1 MLNRKNPQDT
11 FQSIWSVFVRKPV
24 ATSLITLALAL
35 PGLVCFNLLPISA
48 LPMVDLPTIGVEAS
62 LPGAAPEIVAS
73 ALATPLERALGRISG
88 VTELTSTS
96 SQGQTRIS
104 VQFDLDKDING
115 AAREV
120 QAAIN
125 AANADLPSGMISKPS
140 YRKSNASGAP
150 IMIVALTSTTITQE
164 RLYDLA
170 FSRLGQA
177 ISQVTGVGDVAV
189 NGSSLRAIRVE
200 LDPNALN
207 QRGISLEQVRSAI
220 ASANPNRPTGV
231 IEGSQ
236 QRWQVAVN
244 DQVREAADLRNLIIH
259 ESNGQTVRLSDV
271 ARVEDSVQE
280 RRNAGTSGGVP
291 AVLLVIFGEPGAN
304 VVATAD
310 SVKALLPGL
319 QKTLPAAVDME
330 VVIDRTGTVR
340 KSLEDIEHTLLIALA
355 LVVLVT
361 YLFLRD
367 LRATLIPMI
376 AIPVTLSATLV
387 VIYLCGFS
395 LNNLSL
401 MAVIIATSFV
411 VDDAIVMV
419 ENASHHIQKGLTP
432 MAAAVQSLREQGFT
446 LLAMNLALVA
456 VFTPLIFMGGALGRL
471 FREFSV
477 TLAAA
482 VFISLLVTL
491 ISTPML
497 CARLLK
503 PRTSEGL
510 PAANPLSAISL
521 RTLYARSLHACLSH
535 KPWVLVAF
543 AASIGLSLQ
552 LYQMIPKGFF
562 PQQDTGR
569 LNGQIQTEQSIS
581 FTEAR
586 RRIVQLMD
594 IVGQDP
600 AIDSYYEFT
609 GGRGGG
615 TANTGSF
622 YARLKPMEERGVSAQ
637 AVANRLRAKLNQVP
651 GANLFV
657 SPPQDLNFGARISS
671 GAYQYSLLADD
682 VDQLRLWAPRVRTAL
697 SKLPEL
703 TDLNTD
709 YQDRGLQLYLNI
721 DKDAAARLGVST
733 SQIDAALNT
742 AFGQRVVTTL
752 YEPLNQYFVVVNL
765 AQAFTQTPQAL
776 EQIYVP
782 DAQQQLIPL
791 ASFARWETRNTP
803 LSINHQEQFA
813 AVTLS
818 FNLAANV
825 SLDQATSAI
834 EHAFNNL
841 QPPANLT
848 ARFAG
853 TAKVFQQ
860 SLASQPWLIMCALL
874 AVYLVLGM
882 LYESTLHPLTIL
894 SSLPAAGFGAL
905 IALKIT
911 GTEFTL
917 IALIGIILVIG
928 IVLKNAIIMINCAL
942 QLEQRENLA
951 SDKAIYQA
959 CLLRLRPILMT
970 SVAAI
975 LGALPLAL
983 GTGDG
988 AEIRQP
994 LGITIVGGLIVGQCL
1009 TLYTT
1014 PVIYLYLQ
1022 TLRRRLAG
1030 VSYAPSLGK
1039 EA

>member
-1 MLNRKNPQDT
+1 
-11 FQSIWSVFVRKPV
+11 
-24 ATSLITLALAL
+24 
-35 PGLVCFNLLPISA
+35 
-48 LPMVDLPTIGVEAS
+48 
-62 LPGAAPEIVAS
+62 
-73 ALATPLERALGRISG
+73 
-88 VTELTSTS
+88 
-96 SQGQTRIS
+96 
-104 VQFDLDKDING
+104 
-115 AAREV
+115 
-120 QAAIN
+120 
-125 AANADLPSGMISKPS
+125 
-140 YRKSNASGAP
+140 
-150 IMIVALTSTTITQE
+150 
-164 RLYDLA
+164 
-170 FSRLGQA
+170 
-177 ISQVTGVGDVAV
+177 
-189 NGSSLRAIRVE
+189 LRAC
-200 LDPNALN
+200 
-207 QRGISLEQVRSAI
+207 
-220 ASANPNRPTGV
+220 
-231 IEGSQ
+231 
-236 QRWQVAVN
+236 
-244 DQVREAADLRNLIIH
+244 LR
-259 ESNGQTVRLSDV
+259 
-271 ARVEDSVQE
+271 
-280 RRNAGTSGGVP
+280 
-291 AVLLVIFGEPGAN
+291 
-304 VVATAD
+304 
-310 SVKALLPGL
+310 
-319 QKTLPAAVDME
+319 
-330 VVIDRTGTVR
+330 
-340 KSLEDIEHTLLIALA
+340 
-355 LVVLVT
+355 
-361 YLFLRD
+361 
-367 LRATLIPMI
+367 
-376 AIPVTLSATLV
+376 
-387 VIYLCGFS
+387 
-395 LNNLSL
+395 
-401 MAVIIATSFV
+401 
-411 VDDAIVMV
+411 
-419 ENASHHIQKGLTP
+419 
-432 MAAAVQSLREQGFT
+432 
-446 LLAMNLALVA
+446 
-456 VFTPLIFMGGALGRL
+456 
-471 FREFSV
+471 
-477 TLAAA
+477 
-482 VFISLLVTL
+482 
-491 ISTPML
+491 
-497 CARLLK
+497 
-503 PRTSEGL
+503 
-510 PAANPLSAISL
+510 
-521 RTLYARSLHACLSH
+521 H
-535 KPWVLVAF
+535 KLWVLVAF

-586 RRIVQLMD
+586 RRIAQLME

-600 AIDSYYEFT
+600 ALDSYYEFT

-765 AQAFTQTPQAL
+765 APAFTQTPKAL

-791 ASFARWETRNTP
+791 ASFAHWETRNTP

-825 SLDQATSAI
+825 SLEQAASAI
-834 EHAFNNL
+834 EQAFNNL

-942 QLEQRENLA
+942 QLEQRDKLP

-970 SVAAI
+970 SIAAI

-1022 TLRRRLAG
+1022 ALRRRLAIF
-1030 VSYAPSLGK
+1030 SFAPSLGK